1 MEPRGN
7 DSDRGRASA
16 ARFTEVCRNN
26 RARLVDLAFGM
37 LADIAEAE
45 DVAQEAFARLLNTAP
60 GEVRDETGW
69 LVTVTTRLCLDQLRS
84 ARVRRVE
91 PRADGPV
98 AGDSSGAS
106 LASGPPRIDP
116 ADQVTLDDTVQH
128 ALLVVLQRLSP
139 AERVAFVL
147 HDMFGVSF
155 EEIAPIVGRTPAAAR
170 QLASRARR
178 GVRGASAEGS
188 DLGRQRQLVDAFL
201 AASRRGDFGA
211 LLTVLDPEV
220 VVRADGAA
228 VRMGAEAE
236 VRGAAEVAETFSGR
250 ARAARPAVVDGAA
263 ALVWMVEGQPRMV
276 FGFTIEDG
284 KIAAIDLL
292 ADPERLGKLDVVL
305 TGG

>member
-1 MEPRGN
+1 MSGTEPL
-7 DSDRGRASA
+7 
-16 ARFTEVCRNN
+16 TEAFEDN
-26 RARLVDLAFGM
+26 RARLRSVAYRM
-37 LADIAEAE
+37 LGSATEADDALQEAWLRLRRSDASGVENLSGWLTTVVSRVCLDMLRSRRSRREEPMETRESPADAE
-45 DVAQEAFARLLNTAP
+45 DADPESEALL
-60 GEVRDETGW
+60 
-69 LVTVTTRLCLDQLRS
+69 S
-84 ARVRRVE
+84 
-91 PRADGPV
+91 
-98 AGDSSGAS
+98 DSVG
-106 LASGPPRIDP
+106 L
-116 ADQVTLDDTVQH
+116 
-128 ALLVVLQRLSP
+128 ALLVVLDRLSP

-284 KIAAIDLL
+284 KIATIDLL